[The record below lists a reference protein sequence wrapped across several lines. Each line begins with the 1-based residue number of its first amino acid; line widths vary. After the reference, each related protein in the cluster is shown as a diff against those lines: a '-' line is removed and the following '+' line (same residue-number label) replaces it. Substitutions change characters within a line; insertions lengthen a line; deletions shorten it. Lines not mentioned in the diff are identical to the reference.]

1 MHAADMALLN
11 RSRNSP
17 MHSAVRS
24 LALACS
30 LLTIAVADSFAET
43 ADVIYHGGDVVT
55 IDDRNPTAEA
65 VAIKDGKIIAV
76 GKKADVLKLKGENT
90 KIIDLDGKT
99 LLPGFVDGHGHCMY
113 VGVQAASAN
122 LLAPPDHTVKDIAEL
137 QAELKKWAAGAT
149 AKKFQ
154 LILGFGYD
162 DAQLKEQ
169 RHPTRHEL
177 DEVSQDLPVLIIH
190 QSSHLAAMNTK
201 ALELAGVTADTK
213 NPPGGVIRREK
224 DGKTPDGVLEE
235 TAFMMAAVKVLPK
248 MGEAELDSLGVAG
261 QRLYAANGY
270 TFAQEG
276 RSNAVLDKTWMR
288 LAEGKKMLIDVAS
301 YPDLTF
307 SDTPFGIDTPWY
319 SKAMK
324 NGYRIAGVKLSFD
337 GSPQG
342 KTAFLSQPY
351 FIPPHGQQSNFR
363 GYPTVPAEEVNRK
376 VALCY
381 EKGWQ
386 FLAHCNGDAAGDMM
400 IGAVKDAR
408 AKLGKGKDRRDVMI
422 HCQTVREDQLDAMQ
436 EYGLFPSMFG
446 MHCFYWGDWHR
457 DSVLGAERA
466 ERISPARSALR
477 RGMIFSQHHDAPVAL
492 PSAIRILAS
501 VVTRRTRSGDI
512 LGAGQCIDVNAALKS
527 LTLWA
532 AYQHYEEANRGSIEV
547 GKLADFVVLDKN
559 PHRVPISELEDLK
572 VLETIK
578 EGKAIYNAR

>member
-1 MHAADMALLN
+1 MRLLYAVFAIINLAFFNANATAQAPADA
-11 RSRNSP
+11 
-17 MHSAVRS
+17 
-24 LALACS
+24 
-30 LLTIAVADSFAET
+30 
-43 ADVIYHGGDVVT
+43 IYHGGDVVT
-55 IDDRNPTAEA
+55 IDDKNPTAEA

-76 GKKADVLKLKGENT
+76 GKKADLLKLKGNNT
-90 KIIDLDGKT
+90 KLIDLGGKA
-99 LLPGFVDGHGHCMY
+99 LLPGFVDGHGHCLY
-113 VGVQAASAN
+113 VGVQASSAN
-122 LLAPPDHTVKDIAEL
+122 LLPPPDHTVNDIPGL
-137 QAELKKWAAGAT
+137 QAELKKWAKGDT

-177 DEVSQDLPVLIIH
+177 DEVSKDLPVLIIH

-201 ALELAGVTADTK
+201 ALELAGFTADTK

-235 TAFMMAAVKVLPK
+235 TAFMMAAGKVLPK
-248 MGEAELDSLGVAG
+248 IGEAEMDALGLAG
-261 QRLYAANGY
+261 QRLYAENGF

-276 RSNAVLDKTWMR
+276 RSNAILDKTWMR
-288 LAEGKKMLIDVAS
+288 LAEGKKLLIDVAS
-301 YPDLTF
+301 YPDITF
-307 SDTPFGIDTPWY
+307 ADTPFGLDTPWY
-319 SKAMK
+319 SKTLK

-351 FIPPHGQQSNFR
+351 FIPPHGQPASFR
-363 GYPTVPAEEVNRK
+363 GYPAIPAEEVNRK
-376 VALCY
+376 IALCY
-381 EKGWQ
+381 EKNWQ

-408 AKLGKGKDRRDVMI
+408 AKHGPGQDRRDVMI
-422 HCQTVREDQLDAMQ
+422 HCQTVREDQLDSMK
-436 EYGLFPSMFG
+436 EYGVIPSMFG

-477 RGMIFSQHHDAPVAL
+477 RGMIFSQHHDSPVAL

-512 LGAGQCIDVNAALKS
+512 LGAGQCIPVDAALKS
-527 LTLWA
+527 LTIWA
-532 AYQHYEEANRGSIEV
+532 AYHHYEEAVRGSIEV

-559 PHRVPISELEDLK
+559 PHGVSIWELENLK

-578 EGKAIYNAR
+578 EGKTIYTAR

>member
-1 MHAADMALLN
+1 MEQFMPLRLARLAF
-11 RSRNSP
+11 
-17 MHSAVRS
+17 
-24 LALACS
+24 LALTFFNAKA
-30 LLTIAVADSFAET
+30 IAQSPADA
-43 ADVIYHGGDVVT
+43 IYHGGDIVT
-55 IDDRNPTAEA
+55 IDDNYPQAEA

-76 GKKADVLKLKGENT
+76 GKKADVLKLKGNNT
-90 KIIDLDGKT
+90 KLIDLDGKT
-99 LLPGFVDGHGHCMY
+99 LMPGFVDGHGHCLY

-122 LLAPPDHTVKDIAEL
+122 LLPPPDHSVNDIPGL
-137 QAELKKWAAGAT
+137 QAELRRWAATET
-149 AKKFQ
+149 AMKFK

-162 DAQLKEQ
+162 DAQLTEQ

-177 DEVSQDLPVLIIH
+177 DEVSKDLPVLIIH

-201 ALELAGVTADTK
+201 ALELAGFTANTQ

-235 TAFMMAAVKVLPK
+235 TAFMVAAVKVLPK
-248 MGEAELDSLGVAG
+248 MGEAELDSLGLAG

-276 RSNAVLDKTWMR
+276 RSNIITDKTWMR
-288 LAEGKKMLIDVAS
+288 LAEAKKMLIDVAS

-307 SDTPFGIDTPWY
+307 SDTPFGLDTPWY
-319 SKAMK
+319 SKTL
-324 NGYRIAGVKLSFD
+324 NNRYRIAGVKLSFD

-351 FIPPHGQQSNFR
+351 FIPPHGQPSSFL
-363 GYPTVPAEEVNRK
+363 GYPTIPAEEVNRK
-376 VALCY
+376 IALCY

-408 AKLGKGKDRRDVMI
+408 EKLGKGKDRRDVMI
-422 HCQTVREDQLDAMQ
+422 HCQTIREDQLDAMK

-512 LGAGQCIDVNAALKS
+512 LGAGQCIDVDSALKS

-532 AYQHYEEANRGSIEV
+532 AYQHYEEANRGSIET
-547 GKLADFVVLDKN
+547 GKLADFAVLDKN
-559 PHRVPISELEDLK
+559 PHSVPIWELEDLK

-578 EGKAIYNAR
+578 EGKTIYTAR

>member
-1 MHAADMALLN
+1 MRTAFHA
-11 RSRNSP
+11 
-17 MHSAVRS
+17 
-24 LALACS
+24 
-30 LLTIAVADSFAET
+30 LTLVASTIFGATAVAQT
-43 ADVIYHGGDVVT
+43 PADAIYHGGDVVT
-55 IDDRNPTAEA
+55 VDDKNPTAEA
-65 VAIKDGKIIAV
+65 VAVKDGKILAV
-76 GKKADVLKLKGENT
+76 GKKADMLKFKGDQT
-90 KIIDLDGKT
+90 KLIDLGGKT
-99 LLPGFVDGHGHCMY
+99 LLPGFVDGHGHCLY

-122 LLAPPDHTVKDIAEL
+122 LLAPPDHTVRNIADL
-137 QAELKKWAAGAT
+137 QAELKKWAAGET
-149 AKKFQ
+149 AKKFK

-169 RHPTRHEL
+169 RHPTRHDL
-177 DEVSQDLPVLIIH
+177 DEVSKDLPVLIIH

-201 ALELAGVTADTK
+201 ALELAGITAETK

-235 TAFMMAAVKVLPK
+235 TAFMVAAVKVLPTI
-248 MGEAELDSLGVAG
+248 GEAEMDALALAG
-261 QRLYAANGY
+261 QRLYAANGF

-276 RSNAVLDKTWMR
+276 RSNAMLDKTWMR

-307 SDTPFGIDTPWY
+307 SDTPFGLDTPWHG
-319 SKAMK
+319 KKLK
-324 NGYRIAGVKLSFD
+324 NGYRIAGVKLSLD

-351 FIPPHGQQSNFR
+351 FIPPHGQPSSFV

-376 VALCY
+376 IALCY

-400 IGAVKDAR
+400 LGAIKDAR
-408 AKLGKGKDRRDVMI
+408 EKFGNGKDRRDVMI
-422 HCQTVREDQLDAMQ
+422 HCQTVREDQLDKMKD
-436 EYGLFPSMFG
+436 YGVIPSMFG
-446 MHCFYWGDWHR
+446 MHCYYWGDWHR

-466 ERISPARSALR
+466 ERISPARSALK

-492 PSAIRILAS
+492 PSAIRILSS

-512 LGAGQCIDVNAALKS
+512 LGAGQCIPVDAALKS
-527 LTLWA
+527 LTLWP
-532 AYQHYEEANRGSIEV
+532 AYHHYEETIRGSIEA

-559 PHRVPISELEDLK
+559 PHKVPIGALSELK
-572 VLETIK
+572 VVETIK
-578 EGKAIYNAR
+578 EGKSIYAAR

>member
-1 MHAADMALLN
+1 MRLT
-11 RSRNSP
+11 
-17 MHSAVRS
+17 SA
-24 LALACS
+24 
-30 LLTIAVADSFAET
+30 SFAIIILT
-43 ADVIYHGGDVVT
+43 FLSANVWAQGPADAIYHGGDVVT
-55 IDDRNPTAEA
+55 IDDKNPTAQA
-65 VAIKDGKIIAV
+65 VAIKDGRIIAV
-76 GKKADVLKLKGENT
+76 GTKDDVLKLKGQST
-90 KIIDLDGKT
+90 KLIDLGGKA
-99 LLPGFVDGHGHCMY
+99 LLPGFIDGHGHCLF

-122 LLAPPDHTVKDIAEL
+122 LLAPPDHTVKNIADL
-137 QAELKKWAAGAT
+137 QVELKKWASGDT
-149 AKKFQ
+149 AKKFKI
-154 LILGFGYD
+154 ILGFGYD

-177 DEVSQDLPVLIIH
+177 DEVSKDLPVLIIH
-190 QSSHLAAMNTK
+190 QSSHLASMNTK
-201 ALELAGVTADTK
+201 ALELAGITAETK

-235 TAFMMAAVKVLPK
+235 TAFMVAAVKVLPK
-248 MGEAELDSLGVAG
+248 MGEAELDSLGIAG

-270 TFAQEG
+270 TLAQEG
-276 RSNAVLDKTWMR
+276 RSNIISDKTWMR
-288 LAEGKKMLIDVAS
+288 LAEANKMLIDIAS

-307 SDTPFGIDTPWY
+307 SDTPFGLDTPWH
-319 SKAMK
+319 SKTF
-324 NGYRIAGVKLSFD
+324 NNRYRIAGVKLSFD

-351 FIPPHGQQSNFR
+351 FIPPHGQPSNFL
-363 GYPTVPAEEVNRK
+363 GYPTIPAEEVNRK
-376 VALCY
+376 IALCY
-381 EKGWQ
+381 KTGWQ

-408 AKLGKGKDRRDVMI
+408 EKLGKGTDRRDVMI
-422 HCQTVREDQLDAMQ
+422 HCQTVREDQLDAMK

-477 RGMIFSQHHDAPVAL
+477 RGMLFSQHHDAPVAL

-512 LGAGQCIDVNAALKS
+512 LGAGQCIDVDSALKS

-532 AYQHYEEANRGSIEV
+532 AYQHYEEANRGSIEA
-547 GKLADFVVLDKN
+547 GKLADFAVLDKN
-559 PHRVPISELEDLK
+559 PHSVPIWELENLK

-578 EGKAIYNAR
+578 EGKTIYTAR